1 MTHPTPLV
9 PIQIQASDP
18 VVWCKLE
25 YLNPSGS
32 TKDRIARF
40 ILDKAFAEGRIS
52 AGQTVIEASSGSTS
66 IAFALA
72 CASHELRFIAVM
84 PEGVSSERVLMIR
97 AFGGDVR
104 FTPKDAGVLGSIAE
118 SERLAA
124 ELGAFLPRQF
134 ANTDNAL
141 SHEIWTAGEI
151 LSQIPGGTVDAVVS
165 GVGTGGTLVGLY
177 HGLRKAN
184 TRLRP
189 FLARPVEISEQLEQ
203 ECSSFSSQIPG
214 VVDGVSKLFREDL
227 FQRLNGLTLLIPP
240 LRERIQEL
248 PALIA
253 AELRAA
259 GLKEG
264 KNITAIHPEAMEKL
278 VRHPWRG
285 NLREL
290 SHTVRTMTLFCDG
303 SVILPEHVVFPPDLG
318 DAERDRPRSESVS
331 SPATAGNNHNNDQV
345 NNSGV
350 DLTLASAVKRH
361 VHYVYEQTNR
371 NQRRTAKL
379 LGISR
384 ATLARHLRGRA
395 HNKT

>member
-1 MTHPTPLV
+1 MQDPFSNLKVETLTTNNEAMARCLQLAALAAKSDV
-9 PIQIQASDP
+9 PVVLLGETGTGKTLLAHAIHNSSGRSRGPFVSFNASAMSDTLLESQLFGHERGAFTGAQAS
-18 VVWCKLE
+18 VKGKFE
-25 YLNPSGS
+25 
-32 TKDRIARF
+32 
-40 ILDKAFAEGRIS
+40 
-52 AGQTVIEASSGSTS
+52 
-66 IAFALA
+66 LA
-72 CASHELRFIAVM
+72 
-84 PEGVSSERVLMIR
+84 
-97 AFGGDVR
+97 D
-104 FTPKDAGVLGSIAE
+104 
-118 SERLAA
+118 
-124 ELGAFLPRQF
+124 
-134 ANTDNAL
+134 
-141 SHEIWTAGEI
+141 
-151 LSQIPGGTVDAVVS
+151 
-165 GVGTGGTLVGLY
+165 GGTL
-177 HGLRKAN
+177 
-184 TRLRP
+184 
-189 FLARPVEISEQLEQ
+189 FLDEISEMSPLAQVKILRVLEYGEFERLGSERMQ
-203 ECSSFSSQIPG
+203 RSNARIVCASNCSLRERVRQG
-214 VVDGVSKLFREDL
+214 KFREDL
-227 FQRLNGLTLLIPP
+227 YQRLNGLTLLIPP

-259 GLKEG
+259 GMKEG
-264 KNITAIHPEAMEKL
+264 KDITAIHPEAMEKL

-303 SVILPEHVVFPPDLG
+303 SVILPQHIVFPPDL
-318 DAERDRPRSESVS
+318 EPEHSRPDV
-331 SPATAGNNHNNDQV
+331 PATNSTPAISGNHNNDQP